1 VLEMKRLSLLLLI
14 ILLSSCTTLRYGN
27 FTAPSEGRN
36 VYLAQDAVRQLTR
49 IYPAAQNTFC
59 LNQKVTD
66 GFGRSLIQE
75 MRKKGYGVIENVQHK
90 QKANFFYV
98 VDEIELGQLYRVS
111 LYINSQALSRL
122 YDSNKSQFV
131 PVSAWSHKE

>member
-1 VLEMKRLSLLLLI
+1 MKRLSLLLLI

-36 VYLAQDAVRQLTR
+36 VYLAQDAVQQLTR
-49 IYPAAQNTFC
+49 IYPPAQNTFC

-66 GFGRSLIQE
+66 LFGQRLLHE
-75 MRKKGYGVIENVQHK
+75 MRKKGYGVIENVQPR
-90 QKANFFYV
+90 QRANFFYV
-98 VDEIELGQLYRVS
+98 VDEIEPGQLYRVS
-111 LYINSQALSRL
+111 LFNNNQALSRL
-122 YDSNKSQFV
+122 YANNKNQLT

>member
-1 VLEMKRLSLLLLI
+1 MKKLSLILLM
-14 ILLSSCTTLRYGN
+14 ILLSSCTTMRYGN
-27 FTAPSEGRN
+27 FTAPAEG
-36 VYLAQDAVRQLTR
+36 QDAVQQLIR
-49 IYPAAQNTFC
+49 IYPPAQNTFC

-75 MRKKGYGVIENVQHK
+75 MRKKGYGVIENVQPK

-122 YDSNKSQFV
+122 YDSNKNQLAS
-131 PVSAWSHKE
+131 VSAWSHKE

>member
-1 VLEMKRLSLLLLI
+1 MKRLSLLLLM

-36 VYLAQDAVRQLTR
+36 IYLAQDAVQQLTR
-49 IYPAAQNTFC
+49 IYPPAQNTFC

-66 GFGRSLIQE
+66 GFGRSLLHE
-75 MRKKGYGVIENVQHK
+75 MRKKGYGLIENAQPR

-98 VDEIELGQLYRVS
+98 VDEIEPSQLYRVS

-122 YDSNKSQFV
+122 YESRKNQLA

>member
-1 VLEMKRLSLLLLI
+1 MKKLSLILLM
-14 ILLSSCTTLRYGN
+14 ILLSSCTTMRYGN
-27 FTAPSEGRN
+27 FTAQAEGRN
-36 VYLAQDAVRQLTR
+36 VYLAQDAVQQLIR
-49 IYPAAQNTFC
+49 IYPPAQNTFC

-66 GFGRSLIQE
+66 GYGRSLIQE
-75 MRKKGYGVIENVQHK
+75 MRKKGYGVIENVQQK

-122 YDSNKSQFV
+122 YDSNKNQLA